1 MEFEGGS
8 TLTDEKRFCDN
19 GDGTVTDKE
28 TKLMWNQTDAY
39 QDTSK
44 WSNWFMAKDYIKSL
58 NNKKFA
64 GYTNWR
70 MPTLE
75 EAEDLYD
82 EDIHIRDMDRFE
94 IYIDS
99 TFSPGGGFT
108 TWTSDERA
116 HGTACI
122 FYFRYGHGN
131 INHKEDIT
139 KDTVRAVR
147 DIA

>member
-44 WSNWFMAKDYIKSL
+44 WSNWFMAEDYIKAL

-64 GYTNWR
+64 GYVNWR

-75 EAEDLYD
+75 EAEDLFD
-82 EDIHIRDMDRFE
+82 EDIHIRDMDRYE
-94 IYIDS
+94 IFIDS
-99 TFSPGGGFT
+99 LSLSNASTLVFGYSK
-108 TWTSDERA
+108 
-116 HGTACI
+116 I
-122 FYFRYGHGN
+122 FF
-131 INHKEDIT
+131 
-139 KDTVRAVR
+139 V
-147 DIA
+147 

>member
-8 TLTDEKRFCDN
+8 ILTEEKRFCDN

-44 WSNWFMAKDYIKSL
+44 WSNWFMAEDYIKSL
-58 NNKKFA
+58 NIKKFA
-64 GYTNWR
+64 GYINWR

-94 IYIDS
+94 IFIDS
-99 TFSPGGGFT
+99 AFSPGGGFT
-108 TWTSDERA
+108 RWTSDERS

-131 INHKEDIT
+131 MNHKEDIT
-139 KDTVRAVR
+139 KDTIRAIR
-147 DIA
+147 DID

>member
-44 WSNWFMAKDYIKSL
+44 WSNWFMAEDYIKSL

-64 GYTNWR
+64 GYINWR

-94 IYIDS
+94 IFIHS
-99 TFSPGGGFT
+99 AFSPGGGFT

-116 HGTACI
+116 QGTACI

-139 KDTVRAVR
+139 KDTIRAVR
-147 DIA
+147 DID